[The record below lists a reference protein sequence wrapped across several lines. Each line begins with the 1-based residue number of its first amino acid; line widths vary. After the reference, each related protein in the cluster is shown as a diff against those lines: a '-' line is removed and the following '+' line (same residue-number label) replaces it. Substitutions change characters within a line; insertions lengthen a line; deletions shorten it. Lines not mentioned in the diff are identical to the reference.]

1 MEFKLEYL
9 LALLIVIVP
18 AIDYLLQK
26 RKGRVTQD
34 VSRETAQAPNS
45 AKTLS
50 RGVFIGLAISLA
62 LFGGYYLFDSGYFDG
77 GFYEAISEKKS
88 SDWKTFRGN
97 NSRTG
102 FYSGKGVP
110 KLNRIRWKFKSD
122 DRIDS
127 SPAVSDGVVYVG
139 SWDNHLYALDVD
151 GISLKILNKS
161 FIANISEWDRQ
172 FLRLL
177 LITSISVAIWGY
189 GIRIILFLIWVIR
202 DGIRWSFKTMFK
214 E

>member
-26 RKGRVTQD
+26 RKGRVSQD

-102 FYSGKGVP
+102 FYSGNGVP
-110 KLNRIRWKFKSD
+110 KLNRIRWKFKTDDGVSSSPAVSDGVVYVGSD
-122 DRIDS
+122 DNHLYAVNTNTGQEIWRFKTDAWIES
-127 SPAVSDGVVYVG
+127 PPAVSDGVVYVG
-139 SWDNHLYALDVD
+139 SWDNHLYAL
-151 GISLKILNKS
+151 
-161 FIANISEWDRQ
+161 E
-172 FLRLL
+172 
-177 LITSISVAIWGY
+177 
-189 GIRIILFLIWVIR
+189 
-202 DGIRWSFKTMFK
+202 
-214 E
+214 